1 LSASYY
7 YREFSQKLIL
17 MIKYSQNYRNY
28 KLRSFDMS
36 MKERAGIAR
45 RMCPVIFLI
54 DKSSSMERDPIG
66 AVNSAMD
73 GLLPELIS
81 MNRNNSS
88 IEIMVGVMT
97 FDSYINWPLGKQL
110 IDPAKI
116 TWTNIIADG
125 GTSMG
130 AAFKELDEILSVS
143 RGLMNRASGS
153 VAPILFLLSD
163 GEPTDNYQDGLQK
176 LKTNIWY
183 EKAGK
188 VAIGY
193 GKANDLVL
201 REFTGNSE
209 TVKHTYTP
217 RELIDLIQIVTIT
230 SAMVVSKR
238 ASAVANGTSNI
249 DPDDA
254 TAAIAVQLKTA
265 PATLSSS
272 TDEDW

>member
-1 LSASYY
+1 ML
-7 YREFSQKLIL
+7 
-17 MIKYSQNYRNY
+17 
-28 KLRSFDMS
+28 
-36 MKERAGIAR
+36 
-45 RMCPVIFLI
+45 
-54 DKSSSMERDPIG
+54 RDPIG
-66 AVNSAMD
+66 AVNSAME

-81 MNRNNSS
+81 MNKNNSS
-88 IEIMVGVMT
+88 VEIMVGVMT
-97 FDSYINWPLGKQL
+97 FDSHVRWPLGKEL

-116 TWTNIIADG
+116 TWKNIIADG
-125 GTSMG
+125 MTSMG
-130 AAFKELDEILSVS
+130 AAFKELDGILSVS

-153 VAPILFLLSD
+153 VAPVLFLLSD
-163 GEPTDNYQDGLQK
+163 GDPTDNYQDGLQK

-193 GKANDLVL
+193 GNANDSVL
-201 REFTGNSE
+201 REFTGNSD

-238 ASAVANGTSNI
+238 PSAVANATSYI

-254 TAAIAVQLKTA
+254 TAAIAAQLKTA
-265 PATLSSS
+265 PATLSNS